1 MRQATTII
9 GAWALAQVLMLIAAV
24 WSDDDPFSPDTYAR
38 WDSGLY
44 LAVANDGPTLER
56 CVDIPNRSPD
66 DWCGTA
72 GWLPLYPLLIR
83 ALSVISSMSPVMSA
97 WVIAS
102 VAQLAGLTGLVM
114 LLRRRGATGQRLLII
129 TTIAA
134 LFPGAVW
141 NHAIFPMSLAAA
153 LMWWGLVMSDRR
165 HLVIAAILIGLT
177 AVAHNSG
184 IVIVAVWVALTV
196 LRHRTKASLVASAV
210 AVTPALVLFAYQQM
224 ALGHWNAHLL
234 IQSSYGHRIGFAPQV
249 IIDRVVD
256 AFDAGARPFMLAS
269 IQDVYLVVLIAL
281 AVFGVAA
288 GVRSQRND
296 ETITAA
302 AIIGIANGLVAL
314 SITGSD
320 IAHWR
325 LAALAV
331 GIVPALKSRSLP
343 VLFGVAVINA
353 VFFIGIANGYVRG
366 YYY

>member
-1 MRQATTII
+1 MRRITIII
-9 GAWALAQVLMLIAAV
+9 GAWALAQALMLIAAI
-24 WSDDDPFSPDTYAR
+24 WSDHDPFSPDTYAR

-56 CVDIPNRSPD
+56 CIDIPNRSPD

-72 GWLPLYPLLIR
+72 GWLPLYPVLIKV
-83 ALSVISSMSPVMSA
+83 LSIISPLSPVMSA

-102 VAQLAGLTGLVM
+102 VAQLAGLAGLVV
-114 LLRRRGATGQRLLII
+114 LLSRRGVTGRRLVVI
-129 TTIAA
+129 TIIAA

-165 HLVIAAILIGLT
+165 HSIIAAILIGLT

-196 LRHRTKASLVASAV
+196 LRHRTRASLGASAV
-210 AVTPALVLFAYQQM
+210 AIAPSLVFFAYQQI

-256 AFDAGARPFMLAS
+256 AFDAGSRPFMLAS
-269 IQDVYLVVLIAL
+269 IQDIYLVVLIAL
-281 AVFGVAA
+281 AVIGVATA
-288 GVRSQRND
+288 IRSQRTD
-296 ETITAA
+296 ETIITAA
-302 AIIGIANGLVAL
+302 AIGIANGLVAL

-325 LAALAV
+325 LATLAV
-331 GIVPALKSRSLP
+331 GIVPALKQRSMP
-343 VLFGVAVINA
+343 VLVGVALINA